1 MTMTALRGIVIALMT
16 TLVFASPIVS
26 AESAVELDSIIYLS
40 ENDLSIKGIA
50 ENPQGNK
57 ILIYGEGGYANI
69 ISSKNPDSQEIGRA
83 SCRERV

>member
-57 ILIYGEGGYANI
+57 ILIYG
-69 ISSKNPDSQEIGRA
+69 
-83 SCRERV
+83 

>member
-26 AESAVELDSIIYLS
+26 AESAVELDSIIHLS

-50 ENPQGNK
+50 ENPQENK
-57 ILIYGEGGYANI
+57 ILIYVLMVLVVHKKHYH
-69 ISSKNPDSQEIGRA
+69 Q
-83 SCRERV
+83 